1 MFYVQTLINSILLGG
16 IYACVAIG
24 FSLVWGVM
32 NILNVLHGTFLMLGG
47 YVTFWLFHL
56 YGIDPFISLPL
67 SILLM
72 FCVGY
77 LTQYLVINLV
87 IKAPLFITL
96 ILTFGLE
103 LFAVN
108 MALHFWTGDYRAVQT
123 TYAEF
128 SFQFGELIVPFIRL
142 IMFILAIVMTGL
154 LFWFMAR
161 TRTGRAIR
169 ATRMD
174 LDGARL
180 MGVNIGRI
188 YSITF
193 GLGAAMAA
201 SAGSLVSVGFSISP
215 VIDVEFLAKSFVIC
229 IIGGLGNMVGALVG
243 GLVLGLVENFGA
255 YYFGPGYQNAVGFIL
270 MVLVLFIRPE
280 GLFGKTGY
288 AK

>member
-108 MALHFWTGDYRAVQT
+108 MALHFWTGDYRAVQAA
-123 TYAEF
+123 YAEF
-128 SFQFGELIVPFIRL
+128 SFQIGEIIVPFIRL

-201 SAGSLVSVGFSISP
+201 AAGSLVSVGFSISP

-270 MVLVLFIRPE
+270 MVMVLFIRPE

>member
-1 MFYVQTLINSILLGG
+1 MFYAQTLINSILLGG
-16 IYACVAIG
+16 IYACVAMG

-47 YVTFWLFHL
+47 YATFWMFQL
-56 YGIDPFISLPL
+56 YGIDPFLGMPIT
-67 SILLM
+67 ILLM

-87 IKAPLFITL
+87 IRAPLFITL

-108 MALHFWTGDYRAVQT
+108 MALYFWTGDYRAVQT

-128 SFQFGELIVPFIRL
+128 SFHVGGLVIPFIRL
-142 IMFILAIVMTGL
+142 ALFCLAILLTGL
-154 LFWFMAR
+154 LFWFMAK

-188 YSITF
+188 YAITF
-193 GLGAAMAA
+193 GLGAALAGA
-201 SAGSLVSVGFSISP
+201 AGSLISVGFSISP
-215 VIDVEFLAKSFVIC
+215 VMDVEFLAKSFVIC

-243 GLVLGLVENFGA
+243 GLVLGLAENFGA
-255 YYFGPGYQNAVGFIL
+255 YYFGPGYQNAIGYII

-280 GLFGKTGY
+280 GLLGKAGY

>member
-1 MFYVQTLINSILLGG
+1 MFYGQMLINSLLLGG

-47 YVTFWLFHL
+47 YITFWLFQL
-56 YGIDPFISLPL
+56 YGIDPFISMPL
-67 SILLM
+67 TMLIM
-72 FCVGY
+72 FGVGY
-77 LTQYLVINLV
+77 LTQYWVINLV
-87 IKAPLFITL
+87 IRAPLFITL

-103 LFAVN
+103 LVVVN
-108 MALHFWTGDYRAVQT
+108 MALYFWTGDYRVVQT
-123 TYAEF
+123 AYAEF
-128 SFQFGELIVPFIRL
+128 SFQVAGLVIPLIRL
-142 IMFILAIVMTGL
+142 SLFFMGFLLTGL
-154 LFWFMAR
+154 LFWFMAK

-188 YSITF
+188 YAITF
-193 GLGAAMAA
+193 GLGAALAGA
-201 SAGSLVSVGFSISP
+201 AGSLVSVGFSISP
-215 VIDVEFLAKSFVIC
+215 VMDLEFLAKSFVIC
-229 IIGGLGNMVGALVG
+229 IIGGLGNMMGALVG
-243 GLVLGLVENFGA
+243 GLLLGLVENFGA
-255 YYFGPGYQNAVGFIL
+255 YYFGPGYQNAIGFII

-280 GLFGKTGY
+280 GLLGKAGY

>member
-1 MFYVQTLINSILLGG
+1 MIFIQMLINSLLLGG

-32 NILNVLHGTFLMLGG
+32 NILNILHGTFLMFGG

-56 YGIDPFISLPL
+56 YGVDPFLSMPL
-67 SILLM
+67 TIAIM
-72 FCVGY
+72 FAMGY
-77 LTQYLVINLV
+77 LTQYLVINMV
-87 IKAPLFITL
+87 IRAPLFITL
-96 ILTFGLE
+96 VLTFGLE

-108 MALHFWTGDYRAVQT
+108 MALYFWTGDYRAVKT
-123 TYAEF
+123 SYAEM
-128 SFQFGELIVPFIRL
+128 SFHLGGLVIPFIRL
-142 IMFILAIVMTGL
+142 MLFVMGLFLTGL
-154 LFWFMAR
+154 LFWFMAK

-188 YSITF
+188 YAITF
-193 GLGAAMAA
+193 GLGAALAGA
-201 SAGSLVSVGFSISP
+201 AGSLVSVGFSISP
-215 VIDVEFLAKSFVIC
+215 VIDIEFLAKSFAIC

-243 GLVLGLVENFGA
+243 GLVLGIVENFGA
-255 YYFGPGYQNAVGFIL
+255 YYFGPGYQNAIGFII

-280 GLFGKTGY
+280 GLFGKAGY
-288 AK
+288 AR